1 MIKKILSIFI
11 CLLLSSLTLSAQK
24 YNVGEVPNLIQSD
37 NKPYHFGF
45 ILGVNT
51 LDFNPF
57 QSGEVLD
64 DGKVWYGED
73 PNFDFG
79 FTIGMIAD
87 LRLAEY
93 LDLRFTPE
101 LYFGERTL
109 RFVDQD
115 GNPRES
121 GDISV
126 KSNLISLPLL
136 LKLRGQRARNCRP
149 FFVGGF
155 AATIAVGRDKEA
167 PIMLKSTDYGPEVGF
182 GFDIYLPYFRLCPEF
197 KAFFGLSDVINRDRP
212 DIANPDDYMLSG
224 GGNKGKGV
232 FNKLNSRIFAISFNF
247 E

>member
-1 MIKKILSIFI
+1 MIKKIFSIFI
-11 CLLLSSLTLSAQK
+11 CLLLSLLTLSAQK
-24 YNVGEVPNLIQSD
+24 YNVGEIPNLVNSD
-37 NKPYHFGF
+37 NKAYHFGF
-45 ILGVNT
+45 ILGLNT
-51 LDFNPF
+51 MDFNPF

-73 PNFDFG
+73 INFEVG

-109 RFVDQD
+109 RFVDSEGEERD
-115 GNPRES
+115 G
-121 GDISV
+121 GDVSV
-126 KSNLISLPLL
+126 KSNIISFPLL
-136 LKLRGQRARNCRP
+136 FKLRGQRARNVRP
-149 FFVGGF
+149 YFLGGF
-155 AATIAVGRDKEA
+155 AATVAVGRDKEA

-182 GFDIYLPYFRLCPEF
+182 GFDIYLPYFKLCPEF

-212 DIANPDDYMLSG
+212 DIANAKDLIYSG
-224 GGNKGKGV
+224 GEFGGKGV
-232 FNKLNSRIFAISFNF
+232 FNKLTSRIFAISFNF